1 MREQVRSLDITPTL
15 LGFVGAPIPPGMQG
29 EDLLQGAA
37 RERVAFA
44 EEDHE
49 GNVLSSIRTRG
60 WKLIRANEDNRRGLE
75 AVELYDVARDPR
87 EQTNRAETETAR
99 TAELS
104 RDVDGL
110 SRLASSQAR
119 SSQIAEIG
127 LEECERLKALGYVD
141 DCGS

>member
-1 MREQVRSLDITPTL
+1 MTSKFGHQASGSGSRCRAV
-15 LGFVGAPIPPGMQG
+15 
-29 EDLLQGAA
+29 A
-37 RERVAFA
+37 RLVT
-44 EEDHE
+44 
-49 GNVLSSIRTRG
+49 S
-60 WKLIRANEDNRRGLE
+60 RRGGPTS
-75 AVELYDVARDPR
+75 VTVPR
-87 EQTNRAETETAR
+87 EETNRAETETAR